1 MNGRGN
7 DMTPAKRCIGM
18 FHFPGSDGRTRI
30 RKDHFFPLVGAKE
43 GRENFH
49 ATELPLGIDGGR
61 PITLILDLGDSY
73 DGKRKGEKEIG
84 DPEMRKSGQI
94 SINP

>member
-1 MNGRGN
+1 MAEG
-7 DMTPAKRCIGM
+7 MTWLLHREALACPT
-18 FHFPGSDGRTRI
+18 FPGSDGWHRI

-43 GRENFH
+43 GRRNFH
-49 ATELPLGIDGGR
+49 AAEIPLGIDQGR

-73 DGKRKGEKEIG
+73 DEKTKGEKEIG

-94 SINP
+94 SLNP